1 VNLKKERRNI
11 MKTITKTFLAVMLLV
26 IMCSFPVSSYAQEV
40 TIALGSE
47 PTTLDPQ
54 LREDGGERAVNDN
67 IYETLMARA
76 PKGELVPGLAKEAP
90 KLVDP
95 QTWEV
100 KLRSGIKF
108 HNGEPFNADSV
119 VFSIKRIIDPKF
131 NSEQISFF
139 ETIKDANKVND
150 LTVRI
155 ITNGPD
161 PILLSRLYW
170 MKMVP
175 SGHTNDP
182 KFAETPV
189 GTGPYKFVQWKRGQ
203 YITLERNE
211 DYWGEKPPIK
221 KVNYRFVEEPGTRL
235 AGLMAD
241 EFDIITNL
249 LPEFTKQVP
258 QAIHILGLE
267 HPIMILNADGGPTK
281 DVRVRQ
287 ALNYA
292 VDKAALAEGL
302 FEGYAQIAQGQLL
315 SPSFFGFNKDVGP
328 YPYDPRKAKALL
340 KEAGAE
346 GATVELIGTAG
357 RWLKDREVVEAVA
370 AYWDAVGV
378 RTKIRIFEFNEYLN
392 RLFDRKTRGDAIFV
406 VSSNELLDAD
416 KSFSAYYRAGGIGSS
431 NTDKEL
437 AALIDNAR
445 TETDFNK
452 RASMYHK
459 AVKHTYDNAYFVWLL
474 NIEDIYGVSDR
485 VNWSGRVDA
494 KILVSEM
501 VTF

>member
-1 VNLKKERRNI
+1 VNLKKERGNI
-11 MKTITKTFLAVMLLV
+11 MRTITKTFLAVMLLV

-235 AGLMAD
+235 AGLMAG

-281 DVRVRQ
+281 DVKFRQ

-328 YPYDPRKAKALL
+328 YPYDPQKAKALL

-378 RTKIRIFEFNEYLN
+378 RTKVRIFEFNEYLN

-431 NTDKEL
+431 NSDKEL

-501 VTF
+501 KIK

>member
-1 VNLKKERRNI
+1 
-11 MKTITKTFLAVMLLV
+11 MKTITKTLLAFMLLV
-26 IMCSFPVSSYAQEV
+26 TMFSFPVSSYAQEV

-67 IYETLMARA
+67 IYETLMART
-76 PKGELVPGLAKEAP
+76 PKGDLVPGLAEETP
-90 KLVDP
+90 QLVDSK
-95 QTWEV
+95 TWEV
-100 KLRSGIKF
+100 KLRSGITF

-139 ETIKDANKVND
+139 ETIKDANKVNER
-150 LTVRI
+150 TVRI
-155 ITNGPD
+155 MTNGPD

-175 SGHTNDP
+175 SGHTSDP

-189 GTGPYKFVQWKRGQ
+189 GTGPYKFIQWKRGQ
-203 YITLERNE
+203 TIALERNE
-211 DYWGEKPPIK
+211 NYWGEKPPIK

-235 AGLMAD
+235 AGLMAG

-267 HPIMILNADGGPTK
+267 HPIIILNADGGPTK
-281 DVRVRQ
+281 DVRVRR

-302 FEGYAQIAQGQLL
+302 FEGFAQIAQGQLL

-328 YPYDPRKAKALL
+328 YPYDPQKAKTLL

-370 AYWDAVGV
+370 AYWEEVGV
-378 RTKIRIFEFNEYLN
+378 KAKVRIFEFNEYLN

-431 NTDKEL
+431 NSDKEL

-445 TETDFNK
+445 TETNFTK
-452 RASMYHK
+452 RAAMYHK
-459 AVKHTYDNAYFVWLL
+459 AVKHAHDNAYFVWLL
-474 NIEDIYGVSDR
+474 NIEDIYGVSAR
-485 VNWSGRVDA
+485 VKWAGRVDA
-494 KILVSEM
+494 KILVTEM
-501 VTF
+501 KMK

>member
-1 VNLKKERRNI
+1 MR
-11 MKTITKTFLAVMLLV
+11 TITKTFIGVILLV
-26 IMCSFPVSSYAQEV
+26 IMCSFSVSSYAQEV

-54 LREDGGERAVNDN
+54 IREDGGERAVNDN
-67 IYETLMARA
+67 IYETLMART
-76 PKGELVPGLAKEAP
+76 PKGELVPGLAEGTP
-90 KLVDP
+90 QLVDP

-182 KFAETPV
+182 RFAETPV

-211 DYWGEKPPIK
+211 DYWGEKPPIN

-235 AGLMAD
+235 AGIMAG

-267 HPIMILNADGGPTK
+267 HPIVILNADGGPTK
-281 DVRVRQ
+281 DVRVRK

-315 SPSFFGFNKDVGP
+315 SPSFFGFNKDLGP
-328 YPYDPRKAKALL
+328 YPYDPKKAKALL

-370 AYWDAVGV
+370 AYWEAVGIKAKV
-378 RTKIRIFEFNEYLN
+378 RIFEFNEYLN

-431 NTDKEL
+431 NSDKEL

-474 NIEDIYGVSDR
+474 NIEDIYGVSDN

-494 KILVSEM
+494 KILVNEM
-501 VTF
+501 KIK

>member
-1 VNLKKERRNI
+1 MKKV
-11 MKTITKTFLAVMLLV
+11 TKVFLAVLLLAG
-26 IMCSFPVSSYAQEV
+26 ICYFPASVSAREI

-67 IYETLMARA
+67 IYETLMART
-76 PKGELVPGLAKEAP
+76 PEGDLVPWLTEGTP
-90 KLVDP
+90 KLLDP
-95 QTWEV
+95 QSWEV
-100 KLRSGIKF
+100 KLKAGINF
-108 HNGEPFNADSV
+108 HNGEPFNAESV

-139 ETIKDANKVND
+139 ETIKDAKKVDD
-150 LTVRI
+150 LTVKI
-155 ITNGPD
+155 FTNGPD

-175 SGHTNDP
+175 TGHANSPDFVE
-182 KFAETPV
+182 KPV
-189 GTGPYKFVQWKRGQ
+189 GTGPYKFMQWKRGQ
-203 YITLERNE
+203 YIILERNE
-211 DYWGEKPPIK
+211 SYWGKKPQIK

-235 AGLMAD
+235 AGLMAG
-241 EFDIITNL
+241 EVDIITNL

-267 HPIMILNADGGPTK
+267 HPILILNADGGPTK

-292 VDKAALAEGL
+292 VDKSALAEGL
-302 FEGYAQIAQGQLL
+302 FEGFAQVAQGQLL
-315 SPSFFGFNKDVGP
+315 SPSFFGFNKNVSP
-328 YPYDPRKAKALL
+328 YPYDPKKAKALL
-340 KEAGAE
+340 KEAGAM
-346 GATVELIGTAG
+346 GVTVELIGTSG

-370 AYWDAVGV
+370 AYWEAVGV
-378 RTKIRIFEFNEYLN
+378 KPKVRIFEFNEYLN

-431 NTDKEL
+431 NSDKKL
-437 AALIDNAR
+437 ASLIENAR
-445 TETDFNK
+445 VETDFKK
-452 RASMYHK
+452 RASMYHE
-459 AVKHTYDNAYFVWLL
+459 AVKHAYDNAYFTWLL
-474 NIEDIYGVSDR
+474 NIEDIYGVSEKIK
-485 VNWSGRVDA
+485 WAGRVDA
-494 KILVSEM
+494 KILVKEM
-501 VTF
+501 IVK

>member
-1 VNLKKERRNI
+1 
-11 MKTITKTFLAVMLLV
+11 
-26 IMCSFPVSSYAQEV
+26 
-40 TIALGSE
+40 
-47 PTTLDPQ
+47 
-54 LREDGGERAVNDN
+54 
-67 IYETLMARA
+67 MART
-76 PKGELVPGLAKEAP
+76 PTGELVPGLAEETP
-90 KLVDP
+90 ELVDS

-108 HNGEPFNADSV
+108 HNGESFNADSV

-139 ETIKDANKVND
+139 ETIKDASKVNER
-150 LTVRI
+150 TVRI
-155 ITNGPD
+155 MTNGPD

-189 GTGPYKFVQWKRGQ
+189 GTGPYKFIQWKRGQ
-203 YITLERNE
+203 TIVLERNE
-211 DYWGEKPPIK
+211 NYWGEKPPIK

-235 AGLMAD
+235 AGLMAG

-267 HPIMILNADGGPTK
+267 HPIIILNADGGPTK

-302 FEGYAQIAQGQLL
+302 FEGFAQIAQGQLL
-315 SPSFFGFNKDVGP
+315 SPSFFGFNKDVDP
-328 YPYDPRKAKALL
+328 YPYDPQKAKALL

-370 AYWDAVGV
+370 AYWEAVGV
-378 RTKIRIFEFNEYLN
+378 KAKVRIFEFNEYLN

-431 NTDKEL
+431 NSDKEL

-445 TETDFNK
+445 TETNFTK
-452 RASMYHK
+452 RAAMYHT
-459 AVKHTYDNAYFVWLL
+459 AVQHAHDNAYFVWLL
-474 NIEDIYGVSDR
+474 NIEDVYGVSAR
-485 VNWSGRVDA
+485 VKWPGRVDA
-494 KILVSEM
+494 KILVTEM
-501 VTF
+501 KMK